1 MNKVAIY
8 QVEGSALPTNI
19 NGFVFSNSF
28 DISEGLVGVFSLGAG
43 FFNGGFANDSNANS
57 PLYQSIIG
65 SQCTLRN
72 MFITLRRYNTL
83 NVPTGLTQDFN
94 IYQNGSSV
102 VTISLDGTTDDV
114 LFPEQSLDISF
125 EKGDLI
131 SFSLDN
137 TSNVE
142 RASITL
148 HTYFENV

>member
-43 FFNGGFANDSNANS
+43 FFNGGFANDSNANN

>member
-28 DISEGLVGVFSLGAG
+28 DTKAGLVGVFSLGAG
-43 FFNGGFANDSNANS
+43 FFDGGFADDSNANN

-65 SQCTLRN
+65 SKCTLRN
-72 MFITLRRYNTL
+72 IFITLCRFGTL
-83 NVPTGLTQDFN
+83 NGQTGLTQDLN

-102 VTISLDGTTDDV
+102 VTISLDGTTDV
-114 LFPEQSLDISF
+114 LFPQQSLDISF
-125 EKGDLI
+125 ERGDLI

-137 TSNVE
+137 TSNVQK
-142 RASITL
+142 ASITL
-148 HTYFENV
+148 HTYFENA

>member
-8 QVEGSALPTNI
+8 QVEGSALTTNI

-43 FFNGGFANDSNANS
+43 FFDGGFPDDSNANN

-102 VTISLDGTTDDV
+102 VTISLDGTTDV

-131 SFSLDN
+131 SFSYDN
-137 TSNVE
+137 TSNLLK
-142 RASITL
+142 ASITL
-148 HTYFENV
+148 HTYFENA